1 MEFEVVF
8 SMGTVVTVTS
18 GKGGTGKTSITGG
31 VAACLAMQGHRVLCI
46 DMDVGLRNLDISLG
60 LNDRAL
66 MDFADVA
73 LGRCPLAR
81 AAVAHPTLKGLSLLT
96 APMSLPAGLTADR
109 IRALLSTARANY
121 DYILIDSPAGLGA
134 AFQLAICDAD
144 RVIVVATND
153 ASSLRDA
160 QRTVGELDRIRTV
173 HLVMNRIQPKLLRKL
188 RTTID
193 DAMNTAGLPLL
204 GVVPEDP
211 QVMLCANLGQ
221 PLVSRSMR
229 NAALACWNIA
239 LRLDGGQVPIMRI
252 R

>member
-1 MEFEVVF
+1 
-8 SMGTVVTVTS
+8 MGTVIAITS

-31 VAACLAMQGHRVLCI
+31 VASCLAQMGYCVLCI
-46 DMDVGLRNLDISLG
+46 DMDIGLRNLDITLG

-81 AAVAHPTLKGLSLLT
+81 AAVGHPELKSLYLLT
-96 APMSLPAGLTADR
+96 SPMSLPPGLTADR
-109 IRALLSTARANY
+109 FRALLATARTMY
-121 DYILIDSPAGLGA
+121 DYILIDAPAGLGPG
-134 AFQLAICDAD
+134 FRLAVCGCD
-144 RVIVVATND
+144 RVLVVATND

-160 QRTVGELDRIRTV
+160 QRTVGELSHISQV

-193 DAMNTAGLPLL
+193 DAMNTAGLPLI
-204 GVVPEDP
+204 GVMPEDA
-211 QVMLCANLGQ
+211 QVMLCANQGR
-221 PLVSRSMR
+221 PLITQGRR
-229 NAALACWNIA
+229 GAAQACWNIA
-239 LRLDGGQVPIMRI
+239 RRLEGRQVPVMHI